1 MGGRKSILRSIFQ
14 RKEVKKSHYRKWE
27 IINQLKQLHALLEIN
42 EKIVT
47 EQSLSELLDY
57 IVRSTVNFLKA
68 DAGTLRLPNKEQN
81 VLVLKS
87 VYGTHRKSG
96 QIDLPINEN
105 STAGLSY
112 LKCRPVNSS
121 NVSGQSLCP
130 WNGEESKTFF
140 SFLSAPLKVKDK
152 NWGVLSLYRRRKE
165 EFSSSEIEIA
175 EIFASQAALAIM
187 NRTYLDQFHRA
198 AITEELTGFY
208 NRGYFYQRLKE
219 ETNRAARTDLPLSL
233 LVIDFD
239 HLKYINDSYG
249 HLAGDKALKEISKII
264 RACIRKV
271 DIPARYGGDELVI
284 ILPETN
290 SIFAFNVAERIRK
303 KVANTPF
310 RNNTQLTVSIGIASY
325 PKDSTQ
331 SQTLFERA
339 DQAMYQAK
347 QRGANRVEIFAIND
361 MKMISDLSGDSKSSY
376 Y

>member
-1 MGGRKSILRSIFQ
+1 MEKGKLSNKS
-14 RKEVKKSHYRKWE
+14 
-27 IINQLKQLHALLEIN
+27 QLHILLEMN

-47 EQSLSELLDY
+47 EQSLSQLLDY
-57 IVRSTVNFLKA
+57 IVRSAVNFLTA
-68 DAGTLRLPNKEQN
+68 DAGTLSLPNKEQN

-87 VYGTHRKSG
+87 VHGTHRKSG
-96 QIDLPINEN
+96 QIYLPIDEN

-121 NVSGQSLCP
+121 NISRQPLCP
-130 WNGEESKTFF
+130 WNSEESKKF
-140 SFLSAPLKVKDK
+140 SSCLSVPLKVKDK
-152 NWGVLSLYRRRKE
+152 NLGVLSLYKRRKE

-175 EIFASQAALAIM
+175 EMFAFQATLAIM

-208 NRGYFYQRLKE
+208 NRGYFYQCLKE
-219 ETNRAARTDLPLSL
+219 ETNRAERTDLPLSL

-249 HLAGDKALKEISKII
+249 HLAGDKALKQISKII

-284 ILPETN
+284 ILPETD
-290 SIFAFNVAERIRK
+290 SIFAFNIAERIRK

-310 RNNTQLTVSIGIASY
+310 RNNTRLTVSIGIATY
-325 PKDSTQ
+325 PKDTTQ
-331 SQTLFERA
+331 SQTLFDRA

-347 QRGANRVEIFAIND
+347 QKGANRVERFAIE
-361 MKMISDLSGDSKSSY
+361 
-376 Y
+376 

>member
-1 MGGRKSILRSIFQ
+1 MLRSIFR
-14 RKEVKKSHYRKWE
+14 RKQVKKSHYRKRE
-27 IINQLKQLHALLEIN
+27 IIDQLKQLHTLLEIN

-68 DAGTLRLPNKEQN
+68 DAGTLRLPNEEQN

-96 QIDLPINEN
+96 QIYLPINEN

-121 NVSGQSLCP
+121 NISRQSLCP

-187 NRTYLDQFHRA
+187 NRTYLDQFRRA
-198 AITEELTGFY
+198 AIIEELTGFY

-219 ETNRAARTDLPLSL
+219 ETNRAERTDLPLSL

-264 RACIRKV
+264 GACIRKV

-284 ILPETN
+284 ILPETD

-303 KVANTPF
+303 KVANAPF
-310 RNNTQLTVSIGIASY
+310 QNNTRLTVSIGIATY
-325 PKDSTQ
+325 PKDTTQ
-331 SQTLFERA
+331 CETLFERA

-347 QRGANRVEIFAIND
+347 QRGANRVERFAIE
-361 MKMISDLSGDSKSSY
+361 
-376 Y
+376 